1 MKRRILYQCE
11 YCSTEYENHSA
22 AFRCEAQC
30 LGLTQD
36 AYIKYLDLLA
46 EENDA
51 GIAVYICKNDKTEK
65 RFDDAIRNVIAFQ
78 KKHGIEMTR

>member
-1 MKRRILYQCE
+1 MKQKIIYQCE
-11 YCSTEYENHSA
+11 YCLTEYENHSE
-22 AFRCEAQC
+22 AFQCEAKC

-36 AYIKYLDLLA
+36 EYIKYLDLLA
-46 EENDA
+46 EERDA
-51 GIAVYICKNDKTEK
+51 GFAVYICKNDKTEK

>member
-1 MKRRILYQCE
+1 MKQRTIYQCE
-11 YCSTEYENHSA
+11 YCSTEYKNYSE
-22 AFRCEAQC
+22 AFQCEAKC

-36 AYIKYLDLLA
+36 EYIKYLDLLA
-46 EENDA
+46 EEKDA
-51 GIAVYICKNDKTEK
+51 GSAIYICKNDKTEK